1 MHTETVMVYFDDL
14 DAMGVVHNGKYVT
27 LFERALAAYWT
38 RAGWPY
44 DPGQPRFAEVL
55 FAVREFAVTYHT
67 PIARVGTVRVRF
79 WLDRLGTTSLVYGFQ
94 VLSRRRVGCACRG
107 PPRAGPAGS
116 GHATARGDRPRHA
129 RGLPPAAGAGRSGR
143 TCGRVKRG

>member
-44 DPGQPRFAEVL
+44 DPGQPL
-55 FAVREFAVTYHT
+55 VT
-67 PIARVGTVRVRF
+67 R
-79 WLDRLGTTSLVYGFQ
+79 
-94 VLSRRRVGCACRG
+94 
-107 PPRAGPAGS
+107 PRARL
-116 GHATARGDRPRHA
+116 HRPV
-129 RGLPPAAGAGRSGR
+129 PAAGGTPRAVRRRSSR
-143 TCGRVKRG
+143 AAA